1 MVTSAFP
8 MHRFYWYMSKYT
20 LLAIAAV
27 SKFFP
32 SLRRMSPATSEKR
45 SDTLI
50 FVVTLNNVVAATQLA
65 LTLMQYDAL
74 DNFSHQSDLPD
85 LLIHD
90 SLLWCSS
97 N

>member
-8 MHRFYWYMSKYT
+8 THRFYWYMPKYM

-32 SLRRMSPATSEKR
+32 PLRRMSPTASEKR
-45 SDTLI
+45 SDALI
-50 FVVTLNNVVAATQLA
+50 FVVTLSNVVAANQLA